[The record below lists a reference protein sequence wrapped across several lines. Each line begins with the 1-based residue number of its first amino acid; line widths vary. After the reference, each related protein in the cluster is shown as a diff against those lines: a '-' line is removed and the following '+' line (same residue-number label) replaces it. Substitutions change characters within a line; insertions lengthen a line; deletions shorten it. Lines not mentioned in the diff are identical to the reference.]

1 VTRPVVIAVL
11 VAQFT
16 VTCLLTRSV
25 RYGYR
30 VSEADGLAAVGATN
44 AAEAIATAASPAN
57 NLFHL
62 GTVMFLPGREI
73 SKRRARILAV
83 GTHSSERTSVS
94 VDTTFGAAAG

>member
-1 VTRPVVIAVL
+1 MIAVL

-16 VTCLLTRSV
+16 VTWRPTRSV

-30 VSEADGLAAVGATN
+30 VSEADGLAAVGIAK

-57 NLFHL
+57 NLFHR

-73 SKRRARILAV
+73 SKRRARIVAA
-83 GTHSSERTSVS
+83 GRRSSERTSVS
-94 VDTTFGAAAG
+94 VDTTFGVAAG